1 MPALTGRDAEL
12 SGIEQLLDRVA
23 AGEPASVL
31 VEGEPGIGKSRLL
44 RELSHRAAER
54 GFSLVEAR
62 ADEWARDVPFAA
74 LAEAL
79 DPVLAER
86 RDLVT
91 SLDPREQ
98 RGLAAV
104 VPGLLGE
111 EPAPLGAGER
121 HLVHQAVG
129 SVLEALAGST
139 GCLLV
144 LDDVQW
150 ADPATIEAL
159 AGLLRRLPEAPVL
172 VAVAAR
178 PGQVPPRLGSAL
190 GALLR
195 EGRAERLELGPL
207 SKKDAARLLGGLD
220 AAVRLDRIYD
230 LSGGNPF
237 YLEQLDRTAAGPARP
252 DDGLPVPA
260 AVRDSLLAELAELEP
275 LERMVLECASVVGD
289 PFDIEI
295 VEEVAERDVL
305 DALDGLLARSLVR
318 PAATARRFQF
328 RHPLVR
334 AAVYEHAGG
343 GWRIGAHGRAAAA
356 LAARGTPA
364 VVRAPH
370 VEHVA
375 RSGDLDALAI
385 FAEAARDALSRSPV
399 AASHWYAAALRILPA
414 AGHDDLRRELHL
426 GRAKALGNE
435 SRFTETLAE
444 LEEVIAGLP
453 AADVTTRAALS
464 YECAHIEVL
473 IGHPSAALRRCR
485 AALAGLEGHRDVYAV
500 RLWQGASLAALSTHD
515 FEAATSCGLR
525 ALELLDDL
533 DEPGLEA
540 EVHAQLALSQGADGR
555 HTDRGRHHL
564 DAGAASLARAGGPE
578 VAAHVD
584 AVTKL
589 WWAALMLEQWDESL
603 RLVDL
608 GLLAAHEHGV
618 PRALVPLL
626 SGRAETLVALGRLD
640 EALEAVTEALDAVR
654 SNDYPQAIC
663 LTLRGH
669 ARVLRWLGR
678 TADAVA
684 AVEEALAV
692 QEGEPKGFLAD
703 VEPEWTAALVLL
715 EAGQARRAQQLMLV
729 GCGGSELPK
738 VVPRERAATYEVLV
752 DAALALGDLDTARAH
767 AVAAEKAAT
776 DSPLSRAAAARS
788 LAAVCLAAEDP
799 AAASGALESALEGL
813 EGTPAVLDEALV
825 LLASGRVRAACG
837 DRAGAIEHLERA
849 EVVFA
854 TAGAEA
860 RRAAC
865 GQELRRLGRRGGS
878 APRRPGSG
886 QSGLTALSARER
898 EVAELVADGET
909 NRGVGSRLFLSEK
922 TVEAHLRN
930 VFVKLGVTSRVAVA
944 VAVQQERAASGT
956 GTAR

>member
-1 MPALTGRDAEL
+1 LTGRDAEL
-12 SGIEQLLDRVA
+12 SRIELLLDRVVTADPA
-23 AGEPASVL
+23 AVL

-44 RELSHRAAER
+44 RELSRRADER
-54 GFSLVEAR
+54 GFSVVEAR

-79 DPVLAER
+79 DPVFAEQ
-86 RDLVT
+86 RDLVA

-98 RGLAAV
+98 RGLAV
-104 VPGLLGE
+104 VLPGLVPGEL
-111 EPAPLGAGER
+111 APLDTGER
-121 HLVHQAVG
+121 HLVHQALG
-129 SVLEALAGST
+129 SVLQSLAQRT

-150 ADPATIEAL
+150 ADPATIEVL

-172 VAVAAR
+172 VAMAAR
-178 PGQVPPRLGSAL
+178 AGQVPPRLASSF

-195 EGRAERLELGPL
+195 EGRAERVELGPL
-207 SKKDAARLLGGLD
+207 SREDAARLFDGPD
-220 AAVRLDRIYD
+220 VAVRLDRIYA

-237 YLEQLDRTAAGPARP
+237 YLEQLDRTAAGPARG

-260 AVRDSLLAELAELEP
+260 AVRDSLVAELADLEP
-275 LERMVLECASVVGD
+275 VERMVLECAAVVGD
-289 PFDIEI
+289 PFDVEI

-356 LAARGTPA
+356 LAARGAPA

-375 RSGDLDALAI
+375 RSGDLDALAT

-399 AASHWYAAALRILPA
+399 AASHWYDAALRVLPA

-473 IGHPSAALRRCR
+473 IGYPAAALRRCH
-485 AALAGLEGHRDVYAV
+485 AALAGLEGHRDVYAA
-500 RLWQGASLAALSTHD
+500 RLWQGASLAALATRD

-525 ALELLDDL
+525 ALELLEDL
-533 DEPGLEA
+533 ADPGLEA
-540 EVHAQLALSQGADGR
+540 EVHAQLALSRGADGR
-555 HTDRGRHHL
+555 DADRGRHHL
-564 DAGAASLARAGGPE
+564 DAGAASLERASGPE
-578 VAAHVD
+578 VAAHLD

-589 WWAALMLEQWDESL
+589 WWAALMLEQWEKSL
-603 RLVDL
+603 QYVDL
-608 GLLAAHEHGV
+608 GLRAAQEHGV
-618 PRALVPLL
+618 PRVLVPLL

-640 EALEAVTEALDAVR
+640 DALEAITEAIDAVR
-654 SNDYPQAIC
+654 GNDYPQAIC
-663 LTLRGH
+663 LTLRGR

-678 TADAVA
+678 SADAVA
-684 AVEEALAV
+684 AAEEALV
-692 QEGEPKGFLAD
+692 VHEGEPKGFLGDA
-703 VEPEWTAALVLL
+703 EPEWTAAMVLL
-715 EAGQARRAQQLMLV
+715 DAGQAQRAQQLMLT
-729 GCGGSELPK
+729 GFGGSELPN
-738 VVPRERAATYEVLV
+738 VVPSGRAEAHEAFV
-752 DAALALGDLDTARAH
+752 DAALALGDLETARHH
-767 AVAAEKAAT
+767 AAAAEAAAT
-776 DSPLSRAAAARS
+776 GSPLAQAAAARS
-788 LAAVCLAAEDP
+788 LAAVCLAAEEP
-799 AAASGALESALEGL
+799 AAASSVLEAALRRL
-813 EGTPAVLDEALV
+813 EGTQSVLEQALV

-865 GQELRRLGRRGGS
+865 ALELRRLGRRGGS

-886 QSGLTALSARER
+886 QSGVAALSKRER
-898 EVAELVADGET
+898 EVADLVADGET
-909 NRGVGSRLFLSEK
+909 NRGIGSRLFLSEK

-944 VAVQQERAASGT
+944 LAVQQERAASG
-956 GTAR
+956 ARTPR